1 MIQEID
7 LPEDEEIVSLHSSP
21 PLISQDANSS
31 PPRSGRSSVVGRIG
45 RDEEDEDYVELPSHT
60 WPHGCIVL
68 TTKSLYICQPR
79 YVCEVYGFEMMLGGF
94 IF

>member
-1 MIQEID
+1 MNPVIQEID
-7 LPEDEEIVSLHSSP
+7 LPEDEEIVSMHSSP

-31 PPRSGRSSVVGRIG
+31 PPCSGRSSVVGRIG

-60 WPHGCIVL
+60 WPHGCIIL

-79 YVCEVYGFEMMLGGF
+79 
-94 IF
+94 